1 MFSRPAIK
9 AQMGFCSLGCR
20 LNRFILWW
28 KGKGQGAAV
37 ALGFLPLGSWFLG
50 GGAGKCPPG
59 SGLALSRR
67 WLACCAAASSVR
79 GVDVSRGALLFKAF

>member
-37 ALGFLPLGSWFLG
+37 ALAFLPLGSWFLG
-50 GGAGKCPPG
+50 GGAGKCP
-59 SGLALSRR
+59 LAVGWLCHGAGWHVVLQHPLSEV
-67 WLACCAAASSVR
+67 WT
-79 GVDVSRGALLFKAF
+79 